1 MTMREHIYRAQR
13 VGTKEWVYGYINQHR
28 GNDEHDVCLNV
39 IESGDYYI
47 RDWLEKIDTGMYG
60 CNYKVVPATI
70 GQYTGLTDKNG
81 KKIFEGDIVECVSLA
96 NDHHQKGAR
105 VVSPVCF
112 WEGAYCLEVTFVA
125 LTTDFRVCHTF
136 EVIGTIFDEGETE

>member
-1 MTMREHIYRAQR
+1 MREHLYRAQR
-13 VGTKEWVYGYINQHR
+13 VGTKEWVCGVPYAEYMICGMTTAYYD
-28 GNDEHDVCLNV
+28 DEVPMSKYTEFDYVEV
-39 IESGDYYI
+39 I
-47 RDWLEKIDTGMYG
+47 
-60 CNYKVVPATI
+60 PATV
-70 GQYTGLTDKNG
+70 GQYTGLIDKNG

-112 WEGAYCLEVTFVA
+112 WEGAYRLEVTLVA

-136 EVIGTIFDEGETE
+136 EVIGTIFDEGERE